1 MPKRR
6 HEIFETDHLRDD
18 LGGRSVRG
26 GAITLGAQALKFL
39 LQTTSTIVLAR
50 LLLPEDFG
58 LVAMVMVVVGFASV
72 FKDMGF
78 SWATVQSPRVTHE
91 QVSTLFWINLA
102 IAVVLTGALVVASPY
117 VADIYD
123 EPRLVAI
130 GMALSLT
137 FLFHGLSAQH
147 LALLRRQMRYGAIAV
162 VELVSMGTAIGAG
175 ILIAWQDGMYWALV
189 TVQLV
194 TPATAALLAWMLSP
208 WKPGLP
214 RRRSGIRSMV
224 AFGSHL
230 TGFSFLNYFTRQ
242 ADNALIGYFAGAT
255 QLGLYTKAY
264 NLFQMPMRQMNTPLA
279 SVALPALSRLQGD
292 PAAYRRY
299 YLRAVQGLAYLS
311 VPTVALAAGI
321 ADPLIPFVL
330 GAQWAEAVPIFQLL
344 AVGGVVTPI
353 LWTAGWVQQSRGR
366 TDRMLRWSLLSD
378 PIYVLSFVIGVRW
391 GAIGV
396 AAGFAIALHVLWLP
410 TLAYAFR
417 GTELRVPML
426 LKHIYPALMMG
437 MVAFTAS
444 FAVTRTVGLPD
455 AALLLL
461 AVLAALACA
470 VLLFVV
476 WPRFRQEVRGLVE
489 LRAHLRRR

>member
-1 MPKRR
+1 MSKRH
-6 HEIFETDHLRDD
+6 HEIFDTDHLRND

-26 GAITLGAQALKFL
+26 GALTLGAQGLKFV

-102 IAVVLTGALVVASPY
+102 IAFILTGALLVASPY

-130 GMALSLT
+130 GTALSLT

-147 LALLRRQMRYGAIAV
+147 LALLRRQMRFGAIAV

-175 ILIAWQDGMYWALV
+175 ILIAWQGGMYWALV
-189 TVQLV
+189 AVQLL
-194 TPATAALLAWMLSP
+194 TAATAAMLAWMLSP
-208 WKPGLP
+208 WRPGLP

-230 TGFSFLNYFTRQ
+230 TGFSFVNYFTRE

-255 QLGLYTKAY
+255 QLGLYSKAY
-264 NLFQMPMRQMNTPLA
+264 NLFQMPMRQMNAPLT
-279 SVALPALSRLQGD
+279 SVAMPAMSRLQDD

-299 YLRAVQGLAYLS
+299 YFRAVQGLAYLS
-311 VPTVALAAGI
+311 VPTVALVAGM

-330 GAQWAEAVPIFQLL
+330 GDQWAEAVPIFQLL
-344 AVGGVVTPI
+344 AIGGLITPI
-353 LWTAGWVQQSRGR
+353 LWTAGWVHQSRGR

-378 PIYVLSFVIGVRW
+378 PIYVLSFVVGVQW
-391 GAIGV
+391 GAVGV
-396 AAGFAIALHVLWLP
+396 AASFAIALHALWLP
-410 TLAYAFR
+410 TLAYAFS
-417 GTELRVPML
+417 GTELRVPTL
-426 LKHIYPALMMG
+426 LKEIYPALVLG
-437 MVAFTAS
+437 CVTFIAS
-444 FAVTRTVGLPD
+444 FAVTRTVSLPD
-455 AALLLL
+455 ATVLLL
-461 AVLAALACA
+461 AILATLACVA
-470 VLLFVV
+470 LLFAV
-476 WPRFRQEVRGLVE
+476 WPRFRRELSGLVE
-489 LRAHLRRR
+489 LRTHLKR